1 MGLAAIILSSISG
14 QHSRMNLRRFFN
26 SIVTRLLMLGL
37 CIMLLGTALRYY
49 ALTNFLRE
57 DLSTVVEGQQLA
69 LATYVAHDIDE
80 KIIQRQALI
89 KQLAATIPIRLI
101 GQPEQLRAWLQAR
114 YEDQSLF
121 SLGLSVVNERG
132 IAVASYPVVPNLVN
146 TSYADRDYVQAGL
159 RGTSNIG
166 RPVEGRTAKEP
177 LLPVAAPI
185 RNEQGQVQGV
195 LVGATAL
202 SNPGFLA
209 ALMQS
214 QIQGAKAG
222 LLLISPKDK
231 LFVASSQPGM
241 MLKPTPPPGVNALH
255 DRAMAG
261 FRGTGLTINADG
273 VEEVSAIV
281 SVPSAGWFLVA
292 RLPGSVAFA
301 TVGRMQNFM
310 IRNAALSVLGFVLV
324 TWGLLYL
331 VFRPLFYAAQH
342 AERMTMG
349 ELPLEPLPLVRD
361 DEVGNLIQA
370 FNRLLQKLD
379 ANQAELERLA
389 HYDLLTGLPN
399 RTLLY
404 DRLGQALAL
413 AQRNATQIGLLYMDL
428 DGFKRIND
436 ALGHDAGDEALR
448 EVARRFGKIV
458 RQADTLARIGGDEFV
473 VLLSDLGDDAEAA
486 LVSSMVATKY
496 IDAMKSPFLISGTS
510 CNLGI
515 SIGIAIGS
523 KESSLDSLLKA
534 ADQAMYRAK
543 ESAR

>member
-1 MGLAAIILSSISG
+1 
-14 QHSRMNLRRFFN
+14 MNLRRFFN
-26 SIVTRLLMLGL
+26 SIVTRLLILGL
-37 CIMLLGTALRYY
+37 CIMLIGSALRYY

-69 LATYVAHDIDE
+69 LAAYVARDIDD
-80 KIIQRQALI
+80 KIVQRQALI
-89 KQLAATIPIRLI
+89 ERLAATLPIRLI

-121 SLGLSVVNERG
+121 SLGLSVVNDRG
-132 IAVASYPVVPNLVN
+132 IAVASYPVLPNLVN
-146 TSYADRDYVQAGL
+146 TSYADRDYIQAGL
-159 RGTSNIG
+159 RGTANIG

-177 LLPVAAPI
+177 LLPIAAPI

-195 LVGATAL
+195 LVGVTAL
-202 SNPGFLA
+202 STPGFLA

-222 LLLISPKDK
+222 FLLISPKHK

-241 MLKPTPPPGVNALH
+241 VLKPTPAPGVNLLH

-261 FRGTGLTINADG
+261 YRGTGITINAQGIED
-273 VEEVSAIV
+273 VSAIV
-281 SVPSAGWFLVA
+281 SVPSADWFLVA

-301 TVGRMQNFM
+301 TVGRMQDFLVRTAVLT
-310 IRNAALSVLGFVLV
+310 ILGFVLL
-324 TWGLLYL
+324 TWVMLYF

-349 ELPLEPLPLVRD
+349 ELPLEPLPIVRN
-361 DEVGNLIQA
+361 DEVGHLIQA

-389 HYDLLTGLPN
+389 HYDMLTGLPN

-413 AQRNATQIGLLYMDL
+413 ARRNATQIGLLYMDL
-428 DGFKRIND
+428 DGFKDIND
-436 ALGHDAGDEALR
+436 TLGHDAGDEALR
-448 EVARRFGKIV
+448 EVARRFGQIV

-496 IDAMKSPFLISGTS
+496 IDAMKLPFIISGQS
-510 CNLGI
+510 CILGI
-515 SIGIAIGS
+515 SIGIAIGGR
-523 KESSLDSLLKA
+523 ESCLDSLLKA